1 MCAYGA
7 RMKSISVGGGQQSLT
22 TDPVS
27 VTPAEVAAA
36 NPEWLDALGVHA
48 QFSIRRSLLYEL
60 DKGGHIKSVSLRRR
74 GRSRGKRLFSVP
86 SIRSFLEKQM
96 KVANAARRGT
106 EAKDEVAA

>member
-1 MCAYGA
+1 
-7 RMKSISVGGGQQSLT
+7 MKSNNIGGGQQSLT

-48 QFSIRRSLLYEL
+48 KYSIRRSLLYEL
-60 DKGGHIKSVSLRRR
+60 DKDGLIASVSLRRR
-74 GRSRGKRLFSVP
+74 GRSRGKRLFSVD

-96 KVANAARRGT
+96 KVANASSGNGG
-106 EAKDEVAA
+106 EG